1 MKLLNISILLS
12 GLLLMISCDSNG
24 YLEDLYQEPQASFR
38 TDKSE
43 YSVLETV
50 HFTNTGAGTL
60 FTVWPGNAGHRYGV
74 AGDTGFAAGSD
85 GTFAYSYDEPGE
97 YEVVWVASSVN
108 SDKTPVL
115 STARARIVVVD
126 RNNGLESF
134 VISNLYRMREYA
146 GTVYYNSTGEA
157 ISSDSIMCPVL
168 WDAWRTGRV
177 NSIQALQ
184 LIEFELT
191 SSAATFG
198 WYDPST
204 GELRPLRSGV
214 STSRIV
220 NFMENGRLAVQ
231 KFAVVT
237 SSGNE
242 KIYYVAPVMI
252 PALTEFKVNGVKA
265 TIKRDIA
272 FYNRYEVSLTLPAST
287 DLTDLVPEFVAMNND
302 ANLLEGDNLVVMVGD
317 AVQTSGVTAV
327 DFSQGPV
334 TYTLRYRMAGQ
345 SNPNVVQTSEFIVSI
360 NR

>member
-1 MKLLNISILLS
+1 MKLFNISILLS
-12 GLLLMISCDSNG
+12 GLLLLGACDSNS
-24 YLEDLYQEPQASFR
+24 YLEDLYEEPQASFT
-38 TDKSE
+38 TDKTE

-50 HFTNTGAGTL
+50 HFTNTGGGTL

-74 AGDTGFAAGSD
+74 AGDTGFATGSD
-85 GTFAYSYDEPGE
+85 GTFAFSYDEPGE
-97 YEVVWVASSVN
+97 YEAVWVASSVN
-108 SDKTPVL
+108 SDKEPVF
-115 STARARIVVVD
+115 SIAKAKIVVVD

-168 WDAWRTGRV
+168 WDAWRAAKV

-191 SSAATFG
+191 SSTATFG
-198 WYDPST
+198 WYDPAT
-204 GELRPLRSGV
+204 GDFRQLRSGV

-220 NFMENGRLAVQ
+220 NFMKDGKLAVR

-242 KIYYVAPVMI
+242 KVYYVAPVMI
-252 PALTEFKVNGVKA
+252 PAITEFKINGIKA
-265 TIKRDIA
+265 SISRDIA
-272 FYNRYEVSLTLPAST
+272 FYNRYNVTLTLPAST
-287 DLTDLVPEFVAMNND
+287 DLSSLVPEFIAMNND
-302 ANLLEGDNLVVMVGD
+302 PNLLDGKNLEIKVGD

-327 DFSQGPV
+327 DFSGGPV
-334 TYTLRYRMAGQ
+334 VYTLRYRMAGQ
-345 SNPNVVQTSEFIVSI
+345 TNPNVVQTSEFTVSI
-360 NR
+360 TQ